1 MLIACPTNLAE
12 IVQSSPQGKVKKR
25 SPQDW
30 RRFHLDWFQQHGFM
44 NKTTREDRV
53 GKRGY
58 GDDGWWK
65 TLFNKLASQQLTQPY
80 EGSTR
85 YGIYRHY
92 PFSQMLY
99 NARRSCPPSADASIE
114 AKVEGS
120 FEANLGFGLSLVGS
134 LTNFNLDDAYA
145 YFVLDGANAF
155 TKVSITGQA
164 DFTISSGNIP
174 LRALFPKSHGHAL

>member
-1 MLIACPTNLAE
+1 MRINLAE
-12 IVQSSPQGKVKKR
+12 IVQSSPQGKVRKR

-30 RRFHLDWFQQHGFM
+30 RQFHLDWFEQHGFM
-44 NKTTREDRV
+44 NNTVHEDRV

-58 GDDGWWK
+58 GDDSWWK
-65 TLFNKLASQQLTQPY
+65 NLFNKLANQQLNQPY

-85 YGIYRHY
+85 YGIYRYY

-99 NARRSCPPSADASIE
+99 NARRSCPPNADASIE

-120 FEANLGFGLSLVGS
+120 FEANLGFGLSLVGT

-145 YFVLDGANAF
+145 YFVLDDANAF

-164 DFTISSGNIP
+164 AFTISSGEIP
-174 LRALFPKSHGHAL
+174 LRACFKSHSIHLLLS

>member
-1 MLIACPTNLAE
+1 
-12 IVQSSPQGKVKKR
+12 
-25 SPQDW
+25 
-30 RRFHLDWFQQHGFM
+30 M
-44 NKTTREDRV
+44 NNTVREDKV

-58 GDDGWWK
+58 GDDSWWK
-65 TLFNKLASQQLTQPY
+65 NLFNKLANQQLKQAY

-99 NARRSCPPSADASIE
+99 NARRSCPPNADASIE

-120 FEANLGFGLSLVGS
+120 FEANLGFGLSLVGA

-145 YFVLDGANAF
+145 YFVLDDANAF

-164 DFTISSGNIP
+164 AFTISSGEIP
-174 LRALFPKSHGHAL
+174 LRACFKSHSTHVLLS